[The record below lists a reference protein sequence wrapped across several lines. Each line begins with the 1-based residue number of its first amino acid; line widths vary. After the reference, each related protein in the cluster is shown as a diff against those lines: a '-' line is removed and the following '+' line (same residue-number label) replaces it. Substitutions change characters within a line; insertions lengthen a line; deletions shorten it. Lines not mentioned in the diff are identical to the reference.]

1 MVKCSPATGL
11 FGAISFAIVIPE
23 RSSCILKS
31 PCVFIISKHCTE
43 TKKESPRDKK
53 ASSIEQKKKKNG
65 KTKTSSHLLRKTSKD
80 PRRSLEPLPA
90 PIHSCT
96 GLFEKDS
103 FELVKESGN

>member
-53 ASSIEQKKKKNG
+53 ASSIEQKKTG
-65 KTKTSSHLLRKTSKD
+65 KRKPLPTSFTR
-80 PRRSLEPLPA
+80 PRRTRGAHLNLSQLQSTRAQASLKRTLL
-90 PIHSCT
+90 S
-96 GLFEKDS
+96 S
-103 FELVKESGN
+103 